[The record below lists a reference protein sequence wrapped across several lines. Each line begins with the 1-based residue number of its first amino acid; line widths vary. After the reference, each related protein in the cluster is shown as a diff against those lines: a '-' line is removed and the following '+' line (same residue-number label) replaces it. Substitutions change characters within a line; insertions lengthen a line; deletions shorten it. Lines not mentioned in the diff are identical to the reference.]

1 MSKADVENGTGMM
14 STSAS
19 LNQDL
24 LKQLEAMNQPE
35 HTSSECWSSAASL
48 LREASVWIL
57 LGAVLWI
64 GTLLAVGA
72 NA

>member
-1 MSKADVENGTGMM
+1 MSKTDVETVGVM

-19 LNQDL
+19 LNSDL

-35 HTSSECWSSAASL
+35 HTSSECWSAGGPL
-48 LREASVWIL
+48 VREASIWIL
-57 LGAVLWI
+57 LGATLWI

-72 NA
+72 NV

>member
-1 MSKADVENGTGMM
+1 MSKADVEHSTGMM

-19 LNQDL
+19 LNRDL
-24 LKQLEAMNQPE
+24 LKQLEALNQAE
-35 HTSSECWSSAASL
+35 HTSSECWSSGASL
-48 LREASVWIL
+48 VREASLWIL
-57 LGAVLWI
+57 FGAALWV